1 MLAGRC
7 RCGAGKFLSCGCA
20 GAREDELPVPR
31 AGNGQCQTPPA
42 KQHLGGIGTRQK
54 GCSGS
59 WDTAGVMSWC
69 HECGFI
75 LNPAVFAVHSALG
88 SEHSELWILGSGWDG
103 LPAWLRARRANG
115 IREYSLGEEKK
126 RLGASMGLRRLIS
139 CAGSGKHRLLSL
151 ARRKLG
157 ASGGVEGWLC

>member
-1 MLAGRC
+1 MWCRKIPELWLCWSQGGRATSAK
-7 RCGAGKFLSCGCA
+7 GWEWA
-20 GAREDELPVPR
+20 VPDPTSKT
-31 AGNGQCQTPPA
+31 A
-42 KQHLGGIGTRQK
+42 LGGIGTRQK

-69 HECGFI
+69 HERGFI